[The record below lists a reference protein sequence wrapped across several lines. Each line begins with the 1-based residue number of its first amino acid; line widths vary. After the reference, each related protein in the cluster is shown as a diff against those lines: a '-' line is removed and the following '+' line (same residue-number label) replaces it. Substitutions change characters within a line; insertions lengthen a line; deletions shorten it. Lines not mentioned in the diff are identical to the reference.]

1 MGIKMSDFIL
11 SEAIKLSFLASEVA
25 IIIAYLIIVSMYQI
39 SIQVFSSN
47 EKNIQD
53 KLNLFYVNKKLV
65 MLKYFT
71 MITSLAILLLS
82 ISLCVEN
89 TYLNIIDIFLFL
101 LIVITFTYYII
112 QMIDI
117 LKNQEKG

>member
-1 MGIKMSDFIL
+1 
-11 SEAIKLSFLASEVA
+11 
-25 IIIAYLIIVSMYQI
+25 
-39 SIQVFSSN
+39 
-47 EKNIQD
+47 
-53 KLNLFYVNKKLV
+53 

-71 MITSLAILLLS
+71 MITSLSILLLS

>member
-1 MGIKMSDFIL
+1 MF
-11 SEAIKLSFLASEVA
+11 FTC
-25 IIIAYLIIVSMYQI
+25 YQKE
-39 SIQVFSSN
+39 S
-47 EKNIQD
+47 
-53 KLNLFYVNKKLV
+53 KKLV

-71 MITSLAILLLS
+71 IITSLAILLLS

>member
-1 MGIKMSDFIL
+1 MSDFIL